1 LTALWA
7 TARQSLADG
16 DVESYV
22 IGTNGQRGGSAEHE
36 LSEQF
41 VCPLVAKDHLQGLIV
56 VTSAARFPF
65 ELRSA
70 IEILG
75 AQAAMAIGRETMGEA
90 FHARRGEA
98 RFQTLVQNASDV
110 ILIARPDTTIT
121 YQTPSAERILGY
133 RDGSLEGRRF
143 TTLLHPDDI
152 EQALAEYTG
161 VASRAGT
168 SITAKWRIRHCD
180 GSWRH
185 VEVTT
190 TNLMH
195 EPTLEGIVLTLRD
208 VSERTSLEEELKHQ
222 AFHDALSGL
231 ANRALFR
238 DRLEHALARAT
249 RSKSSLAVLFLDLDD
264 FKLINDSLGHTTGD
278 ALLVAVAGRLS
289 ESLRSG
295 DTAARFGG
303 DEFAVLLEETSSPEE
318 ACQAAERL
326 ISALRA
332 PLVIEDHEIQ
342 VCASVGVALSQAGRE
357 DPTELMQAADV
368 AMYAAKA
375 HGKGRYE
382 VYKSDLQ
389 VAIVRRLDRI
399 ADLQRAIDGREF
411 VVHYQ
416 PIVSLGGGNAVGLEA
431 LVRWRHPD
439 HGLLLPDEF
448 IALAEETGLVIP
460 LDRWVLKEACVQTRE
475 WQFCHSEA
483 RRLWVSVNISAR
495 HFQDEGLVEDVSTA
509 LRESDLD
516 PQFLVL
522 EITEGVFVQE
532 AESVLER
539 MLELKALGIRFAIDD
554 FGTGYSSLSYL
565 RRFPID
571 ILKLDKSFVDDVAVS
586 SEDGAFA
593 ETIVQLGKNLHLQ
606 TIAEGIEHAPQLEV
620 LRALG
625 CQLGQGF
632 YFTKGLQASEID
644 DLFLRNSQVES
655 LVEAVWVENPSLT
668 EETVG

>member
-1 LTALWA
+1 
-7 TARQSLADG
+7 
-16 DVESYV
+16 
-22 IGTNGQRGGSAEHE
+22 
-36 LSEQF
+36 
-41 VCPLVAKDHLQGLIV
+41 LVAKDHLQGLIV